1 MMLKA
6 DSYNK
11 KNNHRKKIL
20 FVTGTRADFGKLKG
34 LMEHV
39 KNSKRFE
46 HGIFATGM
54 HLLKRYGSTINEIH
68 KAGFKNIYPYI
79 NQDDVVGAQMDYVL
93 ANTIQGLGL
102 YVREFSPD
110 LIVVHGDRIE
120 ALAGATVGSL
130 NNILVAHVE
139 GGEISG
145 TIDELLRHAITKLSH
160 VHFVGNK
167 QARKRL
173 IQLGENPSNIFV
185 IGSPNIDIMLS
196 SRLPSLQKVKQRY
209 RIPFKKYAIF
219 SYHPVTTELF
229 LLKKNISTII
239 NALKESELNIVII
252 YPNNDT
258 GSEIIVE
265 EISKL
270 GEMDR
275 FKLVTSMRFEY
286 FLTLLKQ
293 SSAIIGNSS
302 AGICEAPVYGIPTIN
317 IGTRQNKRFNH
328 DSIIHLPENHNKIL
342 YTLQKLPKKS
352 APFLHFG
359 KGDSAKKFGEILKKE
374 SFWKK
379 NCQKTFC
386 DI

>member
-1 MMLKA
+1 MMLQT
-6 DSYNK
+6 DSYGK
-11 KNNHRKKIL
+11 KNKHRKKIL

-39 KNSKRFE
+39 KNSKLFE

-68 KAGFKNIYPYI
+68 KAGFKNIYPHI

-120 ALAGATVGSL
+120 ALAGSMVGSL

-160 VHFVGNK
+160 VHFAGNR

-173 IQLGENPSNIFV
+173 IQLGEKPSNIFV

-219 SYHPVTTELF
+219 SYHPVTTELP
-229 LLKKNISTII
+229 LLKKNITTVLE
-239 NALKESELNIVII
+239 ALKDSDLNFVMI

-258 GSEIIVE
+258 GSEIIVD

-270 GEMDR
+270 KDHDR

-286 FLTLLKQ
+286 FLTLLKR

-342 YTLQKLPKKS
+342 DTLQKVPKKS
-352 APFLHFG
+352 SPSLHFG
-359 KGDSAKKFGEILKKE
+359 KGNSAKLFGEILKKE
-374 SFWKK
+374 SFWKR
-379 NCQKTFC
+379 NCQKTFR

>member
-1 MMLKA
+1 MLKF
-6 DSYNK
+6 DSPNK
-11 KNNHRKKIL
+11 IIQDKKKIL

-34 LMEHV
+34 LIE
-39 KNSKRFE
+39 SIKREKKFE
-46 HGIFATGM
+46 YGVFATGM
-54 HLLKRYGSTINEIH
+54 HLLKRYGSTIHEIR
-68 KAGFKNIYPYI
+68 KAGFKNIYPHI

-120 ALAGATVGSL
+120 ALAGAMVGSL

-160 VHFVGNK
+160 VHFAGNR
-167 QARKRL
+167 QAKKRL
-173 IQLGENPSNIFV
+173 VQLGEKPTNIFV
-185 IGSPNIDIMLS
+185 IGSPNIDMMLS
-196 SRLPSLQKVKQRY
+196 SNLPTISKVKQRY

-219 SYHPVTTELF
+219 SYHPVTTELH
-229 LLKKNISTII
+229 LLKKKIEIVV
-239 NALKESELNIVII
+239 NALKDSDLNFIVI

-258 GSEIIVE
+258 GSELIVE

-270 GEMDR
+270 KELER

-286 FLTLLKQ
+286 YLTLLKY
-293 SSAIIGNSS
+293 SMAIIGNSS
-302 AGICEAPVYGIPTIN
+302 AGICEAPVYGIPTVN
-317 IGTRQNKRFNH
+317 IGTRQNKRFDH
-328 DSIIHLPENHNKIL
+328 QSIVNIPENRRKIL
-342 YTLQKLPKKS
+342 DTIQNLPQKFS
-352 APFLHFG
+352 SSLHFG
-359 KGDSAKKFGEILKKE
+359 KGNSAKLFSQILNKAN
-374 SFWKK
+374 FWKR
-379 NCQKTFC
+379 NCQKTFR

>member
-1 MMLKA
+1 MLQTN
-6 DSYNK
+6 SYGK
-11 KNNHRKKIL
+11 KNKHRKKIL

-39 KNSKRFE
+39 KNSKLFD

-68 KAGFKNIYPYI
+68 KAGFKNIYPHI

-120 ALAGATVGSL
+120 ALAGAMVGSL

-160 VHFVGNK
+160 VHFSGNR

-173 IQLGENPSNIFV
+173 IQLGEKPSNIFV

-219 SYHPVTTELF
+219 SYHPVTTELP
-229 LLKKNISTII
+229 LLKKNITTVLE
-239 NALKESELNIVII
+239 ALKDSDLNFVMI

-258 GSEIIVE
+258 GSEIIVD

-270 GEMDR
+270 KDHDR

-286 FLTLLKQ
+286 FLTLLKR

-342 YTLQKLPKKS
+342 DTLQKVPKKS
-352 APFLHFG
+352 SPSLHFG
-359 KGDSAKKFGEILKKE
+359 KGNSAKLFGEILKKE
-374 SFWKK
+374 SFWKR
-379 NCQKTFC
+379 NCQKTFR

>member
-1 MMLKA
+1 MSKVNSRNTKTK
-6 DSYNK
+6 D
-11 KNNHRKKIL
+11 RKKIL

-34 LMEHV
+34 LMECV
-39 KNSKRFE
+39 KSDKQFE

-54 HLLKRYGSTINEIH
+54 HLLKRYGSTINEIR
-68 KAGFKNIYPYI
+68 KAGFSNVYPHI

-120 ALAGATVGSL
+120 ALAGAMVGSL

-160 VHFVGNK
+160 VHFAGNRHAK
-167 QARKRL
+167 KRL
-173 IQLGENPSNIFV
+173 IQLGEKPENIFV
-185 IGSPNIDIMLS
+185 IGSPNIDKMLS
-196 SRLPSLQKVKQRY
+196 SQLPTIRKVKQRY
-209 RIPFKKYAIF
+209 RVPFKKYAIF
-219 SYHPVTTELF
+219 SYHPVTTELH
-229 LLKKNISTII
+229 LLKKKIATVV
-239 NALKESELNIVII
+239 NALKESDLNFVVIF
-252 YPNNDT
+252 PNNDT
-258 GSEIIVE
+258 GSELIVE

-270 GEMDR
+270 QELDR

-286 FLTLLKQ
+286 YLTLLKR
-293 SSAIIGNSS
+293 SMAIIGNSS
-302 AGICEAPVYGIPTIN
+302 AGICEAPVYGVPTVN

-328 DSIIHLPENHNKIL
+328 ESIVNIRENRGKIL
-342 YTLQKLPKKS
+342 EALQNLPKKNS
-352 APFLHFG
+352 PSLHFG
-359 KGDSAKKFGEILKKE
+359 KGNSAKLFGQILKKAN
-374 SFWKK
+374 FWKRS
-379 NCQKTFC
+379 CQKTFR